1 MYNKNGEKAK
11 SNGKVVKHSPNNLNE
26 QLNNNNT
33 HMYFVIIKVRTAFSV
48 VENTPIF
55 CCRD

>member
-55 CCRD
+55 CC